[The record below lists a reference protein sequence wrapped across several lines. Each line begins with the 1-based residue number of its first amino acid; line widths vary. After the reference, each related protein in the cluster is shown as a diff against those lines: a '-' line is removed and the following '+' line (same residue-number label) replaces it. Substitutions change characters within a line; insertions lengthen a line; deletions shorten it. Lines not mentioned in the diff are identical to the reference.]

1 MESYSPVTAE
11 ASNNKRPRSP
21 SISDIPPPSSKS
33 AKTSHHS
40 NHLQINYLARQF
52 NENIPLVSTEDT
64 LPSILRLIS
73 DYDGVLHRH
82 ESIAG
87 NLGAC
92 PIGPILIRR
101 FERLFDGPP
110 RILKSHGKETN
121 ITWLDV
127 VEFAR
132 NKPEQF
138 NLEKMRNGVRVCQ
151 FYTKQSRVEISEE
164 DYVLIAS
171 GMPQKL
177 IPPQP
182 IMEDEEKEL
191 GALEILE
198 KNLGQI
204 VQLADQ
210 GISCLAQC
218 QLIHADYLPVSAR
231 ARQLNHRLRGRK
243 AAIISRRESEADTKL
258 PILRSQSSPPPTD
271 DTNDLSTKPNGIA
284 GMSQSPPIGFTAVNT
299 RQSLPDES
307 KLDASPDLAASA
319 AQLLFS
325 NANTENVTII
335 NGTSIKGASPTTRA
349 ELMKKFFSSADRDA
363 RTEEEQRRSSA
374 GITRSATAQVPS
386 TRPKPRS
393 ESLDNAGIYNLNSPA
408 AVAIPSTPASL
419 LPHSKPSQ
427 IERDDG
433 GPYKA
438 EMVNR
443 MDSLHRGERIIPPCD
458 RCRRLHMDCLKNLT
472 ACMGCTKKHA
482 KCSWKD
488 VREEELRDGR
498 STQIT
503 ASPNNGHSGIDV
515 DLTES
520 VPDDIPSAHQT
531 PVLESTPHNE
541 VRRTSGPVQSHSE
554 ERVEILTPPAEVKAL
569 PFSQQPHEVA
579 NGRAHY
585 SKYTLVPPV
594 RESIEQDDND
604 DGDRLQALA
613 AQVYR
618 TASQND
624 ER

>member
-1 MESYSPVTAE
+1 
-11 ASNNKRPRSP
+11 
-21 SISDIPPPSSKS
+21 
-33 AKTSHHS
+33 
-40 NHLQINYLARQF
+40 
-52 NENIPLVSTEDT
+52 
-64 LPSILRLIS
+64 
-73 DYDGVLHRH
+73 
-82 ESIAG
+82 
-87 NLGAC
+87 
-92 PIGPILIRR
+92 
-101 FERLFDGPP
+101 
-110 RILKSHGKETN
+110 
-121 ITWLDV
+121 
-127 VEFAR
+127 
-132 NKPEQF
+132 
-138 NLEKMRNGVRVCQ
+138 
-151 FYTKQSRVEISEE
+151 
-164 DYVLIAS
+164 
-171 GMPQKL
+171 
-177 IPPQP
+177 
-182 IMEDEEKEL
+182 
-191 GALEILE
+191 
-198 KNLGQI
+198 
-204 VQLADQ
+204 
-210 GISCLAQC
+210 
-218 QLIHADYLPVSAR
+218 VSAR

-243 AAIISRRESEADTKL
+243 AAIISRRESEVDAKL
-258 PILRSQSSPPPTD
+258 PILRSQSSPPPID
-271 DTNDLSTKPNGIA
+271 EANGLNTKPNGNT
-284 GMSQSPPIGFTAVNT
+284 GMSQSPPMGFTAVNT
-299 RQSLPDES
+299 RQSLPAES
-307 KLDASPDLAASA
+307 RPDTSPDPATSA

-363 RTEEEQRRSSA
+363 RTEEELRRSSA
-374 GITRSATAQVPS
+374 GITRSNTAQVSS

-393 ESLDNAGIYNLNSPA
+393 ESLDTAGLYSLNSPA

-443 MDSLHRGERIIPPCD
+443 MESLHRGERILPPCD

-503 ASPNNGHSGIDV
+503 ASPNNGHSGVDV
-515 DLTES
+515 ELAENM
-520 VPDDIPSAHQT
+520 PNDITSAQQT
-531 PVLESTPHNE
+531 PVVESTMQE
-541 VRRTSGPVQSHSE
+541 GVRRTSMSLQAHAE
-554 ERVEILTPPAEVKAL
+554 ERVEIPTQPPADIKAS
-569 PFSQQPHEVA
+569 PISQQLQEAA

-604 DGDRLQALA
+604 EGDRLQALA

-624 ER
+624 AR